1 MAPRILRREK
11 MLEKIFKLKEN
22 NTTART
28 EIIAGLTTF
37 MTMAYIIALNPNL
50 LTGFGKDTMPELW
63 NGVFLATC
71 IASAIG
77 TIVMAFLAN
86 KPFAMAPGMGLNSFF
101 AVVVTNIVALTGM
114 TYVASFQAAL
124 CIVLVEGIVFLILS
138 VLNIREK
145 IVDAIPLGVRL
156 GIAPA
161 IGLMLLNIGVGSNA
175 GIYSENGGPFYA
187 MRDFFGALT
196 PSLAKTNMGSGYS
209 AMVLSVVT
217 MFVGLFAIVVL
228 AQRGVKGAVLLGMLI
243 SSIIYWAGEAI
254 FLGTNPFASLATASF
269 VPAFGDMASTTLF
282 KFNFQGFA
290 QIGWFTAI
298 TLIVT
303 FCIIDMFDTI
313 GTLVGTASRAG
324 MLDKDGKMPNM
335 KQALLSDAVGTL
347 AGSVTG
353 TSTVTTF
360 VESASGVE
368 AGGRT
373 GLTALTTGIMFLAC
387 IFIAP
392 IAGII
397 PAAATSSALIY
408 VGVLMVAGLKN
419 VDFDDFCQALPVA
432 LMMIAMPISGS
443 IGHAIGIGLITYTVI
458 KVFTGKAKDV
468 SVLTYVLSLIFLLKF
483 FIVA

>member
-50 LTGFGKDTMPELW
+50 LTGFGKATMPALW

-243 SSIIYWAGEAI
+243 ASIIYWAGEAI

-353 TSTVTTF
+353 
-360 VESASGVE
+360 
-368 AGGRT
+368 
-373 GLTALTTGIMFLAC
+373 LTALTTGIMFLAC

-419 VDFDDFCQALPVA
+419 VDFDDICQALPVA